1 MRPRRLIAPVLLG
14 LALTLITGCTE
25 STSPAARAWERSS
38 AMTRRPPTDP
48 QGALV
53 ARDGLGGVIFTPE
66 TASDTP
72 TGRSTFAHVPG
83 E

>member
-1 MRPRRLIAPVLLG
+1 MRPRRLIAPALLG
-14 LALTLITGCTE
+14 LALSLITGCAD

-38 AMTRRPPTDP
+38 AMTRTPPAEP

-72 TGRSTFAHVPG
+72 TGRSTFAHVPA